1 MHRIRLSWTPSLV
14 LACSV
19 LLPLTANSIAEQM
32 PHFP

>member
-19 LLPLTANSIAEQM
+19 LLPVTANSIGEQT